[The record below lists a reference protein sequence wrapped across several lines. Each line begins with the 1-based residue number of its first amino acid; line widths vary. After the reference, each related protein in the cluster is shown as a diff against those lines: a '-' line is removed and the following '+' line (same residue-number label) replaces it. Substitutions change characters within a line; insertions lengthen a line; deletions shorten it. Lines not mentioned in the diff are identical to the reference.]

1 MTGPALTESR
11 CQCTACGEY
20 FNSTSIFDLHRVG
33 PFAPLRQTACER
45 RCLTPEEMA
54 ARGYLRSAA
63 GFWVKRLREACTARV
78 EAPPDPYPATT
89 LPARAEGPPKAGLD

>member
-1 MTGPALTESR
+1 MSAPVLTESR

-33 PFAPLRQTACER
+33 HFAAVGERANGR
-45 RCLTPEEMA
+45 RCLTPEEME
-54 ARGYLRSAA
+54 ARGYLKSAA
-63 GFWVKRLREACTARV
+63 GFWVRSLREACTTRV

-89 LPARAEGPPKAGLD
+89 LPARAEGPPKSVLG